1 MSIIVTPFRP
11 IVPAPQETYWGQPIR
26 AQTVT
31 QLAVCS
37 AHMAVVKS
45 LMHITRR
52 YDYDR
57 NARTGT
63 AKITGL
69 NPTGQDTTSDG
80 AAVTQYLTGRSGV
93 YRITLPHTN
102 PWASGVEVA
111 ILYQAHSHDVNADT
125 NGSEF
130 GNILTPSMQLKL
142 ETPAGVSIDPTP
154 AAVGNGA
161 TYATEA
167 GGVSAAYPLD
177 VDGRV
182 EDPGYHTGYK
192 YPVKRIL
199 FVSPP
204 AASYA
209 AAALPSTPRSLLY
222 DSSLAGGAAVLVINW
237 QHVRI
242 LQVDINERPKLIID

>member
-11 IVPAPQETYWGQPIR
+11 IVPAPQEVYWGQPIR
-26 AQTVT
+26 AQTIT

-37 AHMAVVKS
+37 AHMAAVKS
-45 LMHITRR
+45 LMHVTRR

-57 NARTGT
+57 KVSTGT

-69 NPTGQDTTSDG
+69 NPTGQDTTSGG
-80 AAVTQYLTGRSGV
+80 AAVTQNLAGRSGV

-102 PWASGVEVA
+102 PWASGVEVVV
-111 ILYQAHSHDVNADT
+111 LYQAHSHDLNADT

-130 GNILTPSMQLKL
+130 GNTLNPLMQLRL

-167 GGVSAAYPLD
+167 GGANAAHPLD
-177 VDGRV
+177 LDGRV
-182 EDPGYHTGYK
+182 EDQGYHSGYK
-192 YPVKRIL
+192 YPVKRLL

-204 AASYA
+204 AESYLA
-209 AAALPSTPRSLLY
+209 AVLPSTPRSLLY